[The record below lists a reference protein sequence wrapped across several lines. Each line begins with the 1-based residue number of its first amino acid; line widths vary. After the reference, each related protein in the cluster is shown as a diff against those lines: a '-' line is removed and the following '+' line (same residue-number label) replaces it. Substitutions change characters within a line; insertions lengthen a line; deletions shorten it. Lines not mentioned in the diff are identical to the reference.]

1 MANHL
6 KSIVR
11 DNVLKIMAGMP
22 DRDTPTK
29 LSKKCYW
36 PRGKRAGKRVAARTV
51 GYLFESESDS
61 PSPTVDMIEAI
72 SIALQ
77 TQPWK
82 LFSPDN
88 LVLFPSSANESVAAV
103 ASLIPLLNDDG
114 LRELEEQARFIAGRE
129 KFQLKAKEQM

>member
-6 KSIVR
+6 KSVVM
-11 DNVLKIMAGMP
+11 DNVLKIMARMP

-51 GYLFESESDS
+51 GYLFESEPDS
-61 PSPTVDMIEAI
+61 PSPTIDMVEAI
-72 SIALQ
+72 SVALQ
-77 TQPWK
+77 VQPWK

-88 LVLFPSSANESVAAV
+88 LIHRTP
-103 ASLIPLLNDDG
+103 
-114 LRELEEQARFIAGRE
+114 
-129 KFQLKAKEQM
+129 